1 MGEKTLRTKLSALY
15 FIVFGAPA
23 CYYPFLT
30 IYFREKGL
38 SYTEIG
44 LALALN
50 SLTAVICQ
58 PVWGYI
64 TDRYFYKKK
73 TIIIVCLGS
82 AAAVYSLIFANSFYS
97 VLLSIML
104 YMMFQS
110 STGSI
115 SDALCYEIIDQHK
128 DIHYGRIRLM
138 GSFGYAVIALVL
150 GMIIK
155 AKGINITFVIY
166 SIIIVIGVFILFSID
181 FKGRQNESRLNLKD
195 ILKLI
200 RDKRF
205 VIFIS
210 SICIINISMGANGN
224 YIAILIEKTGGDV
237 SNLGMLWFI
246 VAMSELPV
254 LFMGNRLTRKYGELN
269 LYLMSLILY
278 VLRYFLDSICLN
290 YNVVILV
297 QVMQSITFTLYLI
310 SSMNYLNSI
319 LPKQMKAIGM
329 TIYAAIG
336 GGLGGLIG
344 NMGGG
349 MLLEHLSI
357 FSLYKILSITT
368 VLALGLG
375 AALKRYE

>member
-1 MGEKTLRTKLSALY
+1 
-15 FIVFGAPA
+15 
-23 CYYPFLT
+23 
-30 IYFREKGL
+30 
-38 SYTEIG
+38 
-44 LALALN
+44 
-50 SLTAVICQ
+50 
-58 PVWGYI
+58 
-64 TDRYFYKKK
+64 
-73 TIIIVCLGS
+73 
-82 AAAVYSLIFANSFYS
+82 
-97 VLLSIML
+97 
-104 YMMFQS
+104 
-110 STGSI
+110 
-115 SDALCYEIIDQHK
+115 
-128 DIHYGRIRLM
+128 M